1 MDKTRQ
7 SLKNEKMK
15 LYDDCLIFFV
25 KKNICSDALPS
36 TIQNDIFVLRK
47 LYQDMRTCKD
57 KEEVVEYETFYYSV
71 WWAEKLENIDTV
83 CLEWDG
89 CSKCYEWN
97 EIEEEKKKGD
107 VALQKLSE
115 ELSKLRNYV
124 KEAHM
129 KIPSYLSHLTSRITS
144 LCRDPLRLCK

>member
-1 MDKTRQ
+1 MTGNKAV
-7 SLKNEKMK
+7 KNSNMK

-36 TIQNDIFVLRK
+36 TIQKDIFVLRK

-57 KEEVVEYETFYYSV
+57 KEEVVECETFYYSI
-71 WWAEKLENIDTV
+71 WWADKQENMDTV

-97 EIEEEKKKGD
+97 EIEEEKRSWN
-107 VALQKLSE
+107 VHLE
-115 ELSKLRNYV
+115 ESSKELEKLRDEV
-124 KEAHM
+124 KDASM
-129 KIPSYLSHLTSRITS
+129 KIPKHLSHLTDRIAS
-144 LCRDPLRLCK
+144 LCNRYICVGL